1 MKEDKREKM
10 YRFLANE
17 KESHFIEER
26 YQKSSCESISAFF
39 RQAIINDMII
49 QNSEEELKC
58 TNLLLTSVFQ
68 KLKQIAEEDCIS
80 TSKLNEI
87 RREVEVIWQQLQ
99 SIQSTLHKLKH

>member
-1 MKEDKREKM
+1 MKQDKREKM
-10 YRFLANE
+10 YRFLANAQ
-17 KESHFIEER
+17 ESRFIEER

-58 TNLLLTSVFQ
+58 LNLLLASVFR
-68 KLKQIAEEDCIS
+68 KLNQIVEEDSIS
-80 TSKLNEI
+80 TGKVNEI